1 MFSHC
6 YQSGNSIELFNSADK
21 NLLSKWHFIGKHNK
35 IFDPQ
40 IKCYEHILATGALS
54 KMEIPGNRS
63 YSYKFN
69 PNKSLALFQSF
80 IVFQIYLFSNKQF
93 SIEISISDTTKVKR
107 RLIFSSNNSDVI
119 INQLHCR
126 IPIINF
132 PIGKWIN
139 FSVDILSFVSE
150 CFKDL
155 TFRSVDYI
163 SLSMS
168 GKVRYIF
175 TMRTPL
181 IETHSEIE
189 DNENILGDI
198 DNEDN
203 KNELDGIRQYESI
216 SNVISNNNDL
226 YGATDI
232 PDKFKFPP
240 REISYN
246 INMNCN
252 RVMTQIFIEN
262 EIHQIRSMREN
273 QMNQMYDNY
282 NSNYNRNNY
291 QSKKN
296 IKNNKSNN
304 NINNNN
310 YNNNYINN
318 NNNNNINSRYGN
330 QQIDYNEYNPNK
342 NSYNSNNL
350 DYLNPSYYTFG
361 RGKNQLIKS
370 GSTENNRTGRFNN
383 IGSLIING
391 ESKGGNQELYNEREF
406 VDVSYP
412 QKNESK
418 NQIKFD
424 KEEYNKL
431 SLDGK
436 SVTNS
441 IKKSLNIFNN
451 NRNINNNNNN
461 NYNNNNNNYNNN
473 NNNNN
478 STSLNNQSN
487 TSKGNLITNNNS
499 VNNNLQNNIN
509 LSNFYIHNEEGNL
522 HYQLST
528 IKNDNANNSEDLNE
542 INEDKKIL
550 IGAILEDSMNAL
562 NNNINNLNT
571 EDLAKDFVKDDDDRP
586 FSPPL
591 TKLEEIKN
599 N

>member
-139 FSVDILSFVSE
+139 FSIDILSFVSE

-168 GKVRYIF
+168 GKIRYIF

-181 IETHSEIE
+181 IETHSEIN
-189 DNENILGDI
+189 DNILGDI

-203 KNELDGIRQYESI
+203 KNELDGIRQYES
-216 SNVISNNNDL
+216 ISNNNDL

-412 QKNESK
+412 QKNESI
-418 NQIKFD
+418 NQLKFN

-441 IKKSLNIFNN
+441 IKKSLNINN
-451 NRNINNNNNN
+451 NRNINNNN
-461 NYNNNNNNYNNN
+461 
-473 NNNNN
+473 
-478 STSLNNQSN
+478 SSLNNQSN

-499 VNNNLQNNIN
+499 LNNNLQNNIN

-528 IKNDNANNSEDLNE
+528 IKNDNANNSEDLND

-550 IGAILEDSMNAL
+550 IGAILEDSNVL
-562 NNNINNLNT
+562 NNNINNINT
-571 EDLAKDFVKDDDDRP
+571 EELVKDFNKDDDDRP

-591 TKLEEIKN
+591 TKMEEIKN

>member
-139 FSVDILSFVSE
+139 FSIDILSFVSE

-168 GKVRYIF
+168 GKIRYIF

-181 IETHSEIE
+181 IETHSEIN
-189 DNENILGDI
+189 DNILGDI

-318 NNNNNINSRYGN
+318 NNNNNNINSRYGN

-361 RGKNQLIKS
+361 RGKNPLIKS
-370 GSTENNRTGRFNN
+370 GSTDNNRTGRFNN

-412 QKNESK
+412 QKNESI
-418 NQIKFD
+418 NQLKFN

-441 IKKSLNIFNN
+441 IKKSLNINN
-451 NRNINNNNNN
+451 NRNINNNN
-461 NYNNNNNNYNNN
+461 
-473 NNNNN
+473 
-478 STSLNNQSN
+478 SSLNNQSN

-499 VNNNLQNNIN
+499 LNNNLQNNIN

-528 IKNDNANNSEDLNE
+528 IKNDNANNSEDLND

-550 IGAILEDSMNAL
+550 IGAILEDSNVL
-562 NNNINNLNT
+562 NNNINNINT
-571 EDLAKDFVKDDDDRP
+571 EELVKDFNKDDDDRP

-591 TKLEEIKN
+591 TKMEEIKN

>member
-139 FSVDILSFVSE
+139 FSIDILSFVSE

-168 GKVRYIF
+168 GKIRYIF

-181 IETHSEIE
+181 IETHSEIN
-189 DNENILGDI
+189 DNILGDI

-203 KNELDGIRQYESI
+203 KNELDGIKQYESI

-318 NNNNNINSRYGN
+318 NNNNINSRYGN

-412 QKNESK
+412 QKNESI
-418 NQIKFD
+418 NQLKFN

-441 IKKSLNIFNN
+441 IKKSLNINN
-451 NRNINNNNNN
+451 NRNINNNN
-461 NYNNNNNNYNNN
+461 
-473 NNNNN
+473 
-478 STSLNNQSN
+478 SSLNNQSN

-499 VNNNLQNNIN
+499 LNNNLQNNIN

-528 IKNDNANNSEDLNE
+528 IKNDNANNSEDLND

-550 IGAILEDSMNAL
+550 IGAILEDSNVL
-562 NNNINNLNT
+562 NNNINNINT
-571 EDLAKDFVKDDDDRP
+571 EELVKDFNKDDDDRP

-591 TKLEEIKN
+591 TKMEEIKN

>member
-412 QKNESK
+412 QKNESI
-418 NQIKFD
+418 NQLKFN

-441 IKKSLNIFNN
+441 IKKSLNINN
-451 NRNINNNNNN
+451 NRNINNNN
-461 NYNNNNNNYNNN
+461 
-473 NNNNN
+473 
-478 STSLNNQSN
+478 SSLNNQSN

-499 VNNNLQNNIN
+499 LNNNLQNNIN
-509 LSNFYIHNEEGNL
+509 LSNFYIHNDEGNL

-528 IKNDNANNSEDLNE
+528 IKNDNANNSEDLND

-550 IGAILEDSMNAL
+550 IGAILEDSNVL
-562 NNNINNLNT
+562 NNNINNINT
-571 EDLAKDFVKDDDDRP
+571 EELVKDFNKDDDDRP

-591 TKLEEIKN
+591 TKMEEIKN

>member
-168 GKVRYIF
+168 GKIRYIF

-181 IETHSEIE
+181 IETHSEIN
-189 DNENILGDI
+189 DNILGDI

-203 KNELDGIRQYESI
+203 KNELDGIKQYESI

-318 NNNNNINSRYGN
+318 NNNNINSRYGN

-412 QKNESK
+412 QKNESI
-418 NQIKFD
+418 NQLKFN

-441 IKKSLNIFNN
+441 IKKSLNINN
-451 NRNINNNNNN
+451 NRNINNNN
-461 NYNNNNNNYNNN
+461 
-473 NNNNN
+473 
-478 STSLNNQSN
+478 SSLNNQSN

-499 VNNNLQNNIN
+499 LNNNLQNNIN

-528 IKNDNANNSEDLNE
+528 IKNDNANNSEDLND

-550 IGAILEDSMNAL
+550 IGAILEDSNVL
-562 NNNINNLNT
+562 NNNINNINT
-571 EDLAKDFVKDDDDRP
+571 EELVKDFNKDDDDRP

-591 TKLEEIKN
+591 TKMEEIKN

>member
-240 REISYN
+240 REMAYN

-291 QSKKN
+291 QSKK
-296 IKNNKSNN
+296 KYK
-304 NINNNN
+304 
-310 YNNNYINN
+310 
-318 NNNNNINSRYGN
+318 YG
-330 QQIDYNEYNPNK
+330 
-342 NSYNSNNL
+342 
-350 DYLNPSYYTFG
+350 
-361 RGKNQLIKS
+361 
-370 GSTENNRTGRFNN
+370 
-383 IGSLIING
+383 
-391 ESKGGNQELYNEREF
+391 
-406 VDVSYP
+406 
-412 QKNESK
+412 
-418 NQIKFD
+418 
-424 KEEYNKL
+424 
-431 SLDGK
+431 
-436 SVTNS
+436 
-441 IKKSLNIFNN
+441 
-451 NRNINNNNNN
+451 
-461 NYNNNNNNYNNN
+461 
-473 NNNNN
+473 
-478 STSLNNQSN
+478 
-487 TSKGNLITNNNS
+487 
-499 VNNNLQNNIN
+499 
-509 LSNFYIHNEEGNL
+509 
-522 HYQLST
+522 
-528 IKNDNANNSEDLNE
+528 
-542 INEDKKIL
+542 
-550 IGAILEDSMNAL
+550 
-562 NNNINNLNT
+562 
-571 EDLAKDFVKDDDDRP
+571 
-586 FSPPL
+586 
-591 TKLEEIKN
+591 
-599 N
+599 

>member
-139 FSVDILSFVSE
+139 FSIDILSFVSE

-168 GKVRYIF
+168 GKIRYIF

-181 IETHSEIE
+181 IETHSEIN
-189 DNENILGDI
+189 DNILGDI

-203 KNELDGIRQYESI
+203 KNELDGIKQYESI

-304 NINNNN
+304 NINNKN

-330 QQIDYNEYNPNK
+330 QQIDYNEYNLNK
-342 NSYNSNNL
+342 NSYNINNV

-412 QKNESK
+412 QKNESI
-418 NQIKFD
+418 NQLKFN

-441 IKKSLNIFNN
+441 IKKSLNINN
-451 NRNINNNNNN
+451 NRNINNNN
-461 NYNNNNNNYNNN
+461 
-473 NNNNN
+473 
-478 STSLNNQSN
+478 SSLNNQSN

-499 VNNNLQNNIN
+499 LNNNLQNNIN

-528 IKNDNANNSEDLNE
+528 IKNDNANNSEDLND

-550 IGAILEDSMNAL
+550 IGAILEDSNVL
-562 NNNINNLNT
+562 NNNINNINT
-571 EDLAKDFVKDDDDRP
+571 EELVKDFNKDDDDRP

-591 TKLEEIKN
+591 TKMEEIKN

>member
-139 FSVDILSFVSE
+139 FSIDILSFVSE

-168 GKVRYIF
+168 GKIRYIF

-181 IETHSEIE
+181 IETHSEIN
-189 DNENILGDI
+189 DNILGDI

-203 KNELDGIRQYESI
+203 KNELDGIKQYESI

-412 QKNESK
+412 QKNESI
-418 NQIKFD
+418 NQLKFN

-441 IKKSLNIFNN
+441 IKKSLNINN
-451 NRNINNNNNN
+451 NRNINNNN
-461 NYNNNNNNYNNN
+461 
-473 NNNNN
+473 
-478 STSLNNQSN
+478 SSLNNQSN

-499 VNNNLQNNIN
+499 LNNNLQNNIN

-550 IGAILEDSMNAL
+550 IGAILEDSNVL
-562 NNNINNLNT
+562 NNNINNINT
-571 EDLAKDFVKDDDDRP
+571 EELVKDFNKDDDDRP

-591 TKLEEIKN
+591 TKMEEIKN

>member
-6 YQSGNSIELFNSADK
+6 YQSGSSIELFNSSDK

-69 PNKSLALFQSF
+69 PNKSLALFQSY

-139 FSVDILSFVSE
+139 FSIDILSFVSE

-181 IETHSEIE
+181 IENHSENDE
-189 DNENILGDI
+189 NDDNILGEI

-203 KNELDGIRQYESI
+203 KNELDGIRQYENI
-216 SNVISNNNDL
+216 SNVMSNSSDL
-226 YGATDI
+226 YGASDI

-240 REISYN
+240 LEFSYN

-262 EIHQIRSMREN
+262 EINQIRSMKEN
-273 QMNQMYDNY
+273 QISEMYDNY
-282 NSNYNRNNY
+282 NNNYNRNNY
-291 QSKKN
+291 KSKKN
-296 IKNNKSNN
+296 INVNNTKSKS

-310 YNNNYINN
+310 NVNSRYLNSNNKGYNEFNSNINNYYNNN
-318 NNNNNINSRYGN
+318 
-330 QQIDYNEYNPNK
+330 IDYSNPIH
-342 NSYNSNNL
+342 
-350 DYLNPSYYTFG
+350 YTFG
-361 RGKNQLIKS
+361 KGKNSLLKS
-370 GSTENNRTGRFNN
+370 GSSENNRTGRFNN
-383 IGSLIING
+383 IGSMIING
-391 ESKGGNQELYNEREF
+391 ESKGGNQELHNEREF
-406 VDVSYP
+406 VDVVYP
-412 QKNESK
+412 QKNDPLK
-418 NQIKFD
+418 KIKFN

-436 SVTNS
+436 SVANT
-441 IKKSLNIFNN
+441 IKQSLNM
-451 NRNINNNNNN
+451 INNQILNN
-461 NYNNNNNNYNNN
+461 
-473 NNNNN
+473 
-478 STSLNNQSN
+478 TSSNNQSN
-487 TSKGNLITNNNS
+487 ASKGNLNS
-499 VNNNLQNNIN
+499 NSLNTGNNNLQGNIN
-509 LSNFYIHNEEGNL
+509 LSNFYIHNEEGNQ

-528 IKNDNANNSEDLNE
+528 IKNDNANNSEDLND

-550 IGAILEDSMNAL
+550 IGTILEDSMNAL
-562 NNNINNLNT
+562 NNNLNT
-571 EDLAKDFVKDDDDRP
+571 EDLGKDFYKEDDERP

-591 TKLEEIKN
+591 TKIEEIKN
-599 N
+599 

>member
-139 FSVDILSFVSE
+139 FSIDILSFVSE

-168 GKVRYIF
+168 GKIRYIF

-181 IETHSEIE
+181 IETHSEIN
-189 DNENILGDI
+189 DNILGDI

-203 KNELDGIRQYESI
+203 KNELDGIKQYESI

-318 NNNNNINSRYGN
+318 NNNNNNINSRYGN

-412 QKNESK
+412 QKNESI
-418 NQIKFD
+418 NQLKFN

-441 IKKSLNIFNN
+441 IKKSLNINN
-451 NRNINNNNNN
+451 NRNINNNN
-461 NYNNNNNNYNNN
+461 
-473 NNNNN
+473 
-478 STSLNNQSN
+478 SSLNNQSN

-499 VNNNLQNNIN
+499 LNNNLQNNIN

-528 IKNDNANNSEDLNE
+528 IKNDNANNSEDLND

-550 IGAILEDSMNAL
+550 IGAILEDSNVL
-562 NNNINNLNT
+562 NNNINNINT
-571 EDLAKDFVKDDDDRP
+571 EELVKDFNKDDDDRP

-591 TKLEEIKN
+591 TKMEEIKN

>member
-168 GKVRYIF
+168 GKIRYIF

-181 IETHSEIE
+181 IETHSEIN
-189 DNENILGDI
+189 DNILGDI

-203 KNELDGIRQYESI
+203 KNELDGIKQYESI

-342 NSYNSNNL
+342 NSYNSNNI

-412 QKNESK
+412 QKNESI
-418 NQIKFD
+418 NQLKFN

-441 IKKSLNIFNN
+441 VKKSL
-451 NRNINNNNNN
+451 NINNNNNRN
-461 NYNNNNNNYNNN
+461 VNNNN
-473 NNNNN
+473 
-478 STSLNNQSN
+478 TSLNNQSN
-487 TSKGNLITNNNS
+487 TSKGNVISNNNS
-499 VNNNLQNNIN
+499 ENNNLQNNIN

-528 IKNDNANNSEDLNE
+528 IKNDNANNSEDLND

-550 IGAILEDSMNAL
+550 IGAILEDSNVL
-562 NNNINNLNT
+562 NNNINNINT
-571 EDLAKDFVKDDDDRP
+571 EELVKDFNKDDDDRP

-591 TKLEEIKN
+591 TKMEEIKN

>member
-139 FSVDILSFVSE
+139 FSIDILSFVSE

-168 GKVRYIF
+168 GKIRYIF

-181 IETHSEIE
+181 IETHSEIN
-189 DNENILGDI
+189 DNILGDI

-203 KNELDGIRQYESI
+203 KNELDGIKQYESI

-282 NSNYNRNNY
+282 NSNYNRNTY

-310 YNNNYINN
+310 YNNNYIN

-412 QKNESK
+412 QKNESI
-418 NQIKFD
+418 NQLKFN

-441 IKKSLNIFNN
+441 IKKSLNINN
-451 NRNINNNNNN
+451 NRNINNNN
-461 NYNNNNNNYNNN
+461 
-473 NNNNN
+473 
-478 STSLNNQSN
+478 SSLNNQSN

-499 VNNNLQNNIN
+499 LNNNLQNNIN

-528 IKNDNANNSEDLNE
+528 IKNDNANNSEDLND

-550 IGAILEDSMNAL
+550 IGAILEDSNVL
-562 NNNINNLNT
+562 NNNINNINT
-571 EDLAKDFVKDDDDRP
+571 EELVKDFNKDDDDRP

-591 TKLEEIKN
+591 TKMEEIKN

>member
-139 FSVDILSFVSE
+139 FSIDILSFVSE

-168 GKVRYIF
+168 GKIRYIF

-181 IETHSEIE
+181 IETHSEIN
-189 DNENILGDI
+189 DNILGDI

-203 KNELDGIRQYESI
+203 KNELDGIKQYESI

-296 IKNNKSNN
+296 VKNNKSNN

-310 YNNNYINN
+310 NYNNKNYINNNINN
-318 NNNNNINSRYGN
+318 NNNNRYVN
-330 QQIDYNEYNPNK
+330 QPLDYNEYNSNK
-342 NSYNSNNL
+342 NSYNSNNI

-412 QKNESK
+412 QKNESI
-418 NQIKFD
+418 NQLKFN

-441 IKKSLNIFNN
+441 IKKSLNINN
-451 NRNINNNNNN
+451 NRNINNNN
-461 NYNNNNNNYNNN
+461 
-473 NNNNN
+473 
-478 STSLNNQSN
+478 SSLNNQSN

-499 VNNNLQNNIN
+499 LNNNLQNNIN

-528 IKNDNANNSEDLNE
+528 IKNDNANNSEDLND

-550 IGAILEDSMNAL
+550 IGAILEDSNVL
-562 NNNINNLNT
+562 NNNINNINT
-571 EDLAKDFVKDDDDRP
+571 EELVKDFNKDDDDRP

-591 TKLEEIKN
+591 TKMEEIKN

>member
-168 GKVRYIF
+168 GKIRYIF

-181 IETHSEIE
+181 IETHSEIN
-189 DNENILGDI
+189 DNILGDI

-203 KNELDGIRQYESI
+203 KNELDGIKQYESI

-412 QKNESK
+412 QKNESI
-418 NQIKFD
+418 NQLKFN

-441 IKKSLNIFNN
+441 IKKSLNINN
-451 NRNINNNNNN
+451 NRNINNNN
-461 NYNNNNNNYNNN
+461 
-473 NNNNN
+473 
-478 STSLNNQSN
+478 SSLNNQSN

-499 VNNNLQNNIN
+499 LNNNLQNNIN

-528 IKNDNANNSEDLNE
+528 IKNDNANNSEDLND

-550 IGAILEDSMNAL
+550 IGAILEDSNVL
-562 NNNINNLNT
+562 NNNINNINT
-571 EDLAKDFVKDDDDRP
+571 EELVKDFNKDDDDRP

-591 TKLEEIKN
+591 TKMEEIKN

>member
-139 FSVDILSFVSE
+139 FSIDILSFVSE

-168 GKVRYIF
+168 GKIRYIF

-181 IETHSEIE
+181 IETHSEIN
-189 DNENILGDI
+189 DNILGDI

-203 KNELDGIRQYESI
+203 KNELDGIKQYESI

-412 QKNESK
+412 QKNESI
-418 NQIKFD
+418 NQLKFN

-441 IKKSLNIFNN
+441 IKKSLNINN
-451 NRNINNNNNN
+451 NRNINNNN
-461 NYNNNNNNYNNN
+461 
-473 NNNNN
+473 
-478 STSLNNQSN
+478 TSLNNQSN
-487 TSKGNLITNNNS
+487 TSKGNVISNNNS
-499 VNNNLQNNIN
+499 ENNNLQNNIN

-528 IKNDNANNSEDLNE
+528 IKNDNANNSEDLND

-550 IGAILEDSMNAL
+550 IGAILEDSNVL
-562 NNNINNLNT
+562 NSNINNINT
-571 EDLAKDFVKDDDDRP
+571 EELVKDFNKDDDDRP

-591 TKLEEIKN
+591 TKMEEIKN

>member
-139 FSVDILSFVSE
+139 FSIDILSFVSE

-168 GKVRYIF
+168 GKIRYIF

-181 IETHSEIE
+181 IETHSEIN
-189 DNENILGDI
+189 DNILGDI

-203 KNELDGIRQYESI
+203 KNELDGIKQYESI

-412 QKNESK
+412 QKNESI
-418 NQIKFD
+418 NQLKFN

-441 IKKSLNIFNN
+441 IKKSLNINN
-451 NRNINNNNNN
+451 NRNINNNN
-461 NYNNNNNNYNNN
+461 
-473 NNNNN
+473 
-478 STSLNNQSN
+478 SSLNNQSN

-499 VNNNLQNNIN
+499 LNNNLQNNIN

-528 IKNDNANNSEDLNE
+528 IKNDNANNSEDLND

-550 IGAILEDSMNAL
+550 IGAILEDSNVL
-562 NNNINNLNT
+562 NNNINNINT
-571 EDLAKDFVKDDDDRP
+571 EELVKDFNKDDDDRP

-591 TKLEEIKN
+591 TKMEEIKN

>member
-181 IETHSEIE
+181 IETHTEIE

-240 REISYN
+240 REMAYN

-296 IKNNKSNN
+296 VKNNKSNN

-310 YNNNYINN
+310 NYNNKNYINNNINN
-318 NNNNNINSRYGN
+318 NNNNRYVN
-330 QQIDYNEYNPNK
+330 QPIDYNEYNSNK
-342 NSYNSNNL
+342 NSYNSNNI

-361 RGKNQLIKS
+361 RGKNPLIKS
-370 GSTENNRTGRFNN
+370 GSTDNNRTGRFNN

-391 ESKGGNQELYNEREF
+391 ESKGSNQELYNEREF

-412 QKNESK
+412 QKNESVK
-418 NQIKFD
+418 QIQFN

-441 IKKSLNIFNN
+441 VKKSLNMNNN
-451 NRNINNNNNN
+451 NRNVNNNN
-461 NYNNNNNNYNNN
+461 
-473 NNNNN
+473 
-478 STSLNNQSN
+478 TSLNNQSN
-487 TSKGNLITNNNS
+487 TSKGNVISNNNS
-499 VNNNLQNNIN
+499 ENNNLQNNIN

-542 INEDKKIL
+542 LNEDKKIL

-571 EDLAKDFVKDDDDRP
+571 EELAKDFIKDDDDRP

-591 TKLEEIKN
+591 TKMEEIKN

>member
-139 FSVDILSFVSE
+139 FSIDILSFVSE

-168 GKVRYIF
+168 GKIRYIF

-181 IETHSEIE
+181 IETHSEIN
-189 DNENILGDI
+189 DNILGDI

-203 KNELDGIRQYESI
+203 KNELDGIKQYESI

-318 NNNNNINSRYGN
+318 NNNNINSIYGN

-412 QKNESK
+412 QKNESI
-418 NQIKFD
+418 NQLKFN

-441 IKKSLNIFNN
+441 IKKSLNINN
-451 NRNINNNNNN
+451 NRNINNNN
-461 NYNNNNNNYNNN
+461 
-473 NNNNN
+473 
-478 STSLNNQSN
+478 SSLNNQSN

-499 VNNNLQNNIN
+499 LNNNLQNNIN

-528 IKNDNANNSEDLNE
+528 IKNDNANNS
-542 INEDKKIL
+542 
-550 IGAILEDSMNAL
+550 
-562 NNNINNLNT
+562 
-571 EDLAKDFVKDDDDRP
+571 
-586 FSPPL
+586 
-591 TKLEEIKN
+591 
-599 N
+599 